1 MTIADKIAFV
11 VLVILIGLTLYGIVA
26 GRQR

>member
-11 VLVILIGLTLYGIVA
+11 VLVVLIGLTLYGIVA